1 MLTGAAGNP
10 GIRLC
15 SLFLCIFIAAC
26 SDYQQGYQDGYQG
39 KQAAAWLVWGGE
51 EYEAGFIEGQMQ
63 QSHDDW
69 YAENQADMD
78 ESLSCPAVVARM
90 SPVVVTDT
98 HGFIDL
104 GKEIHGN
111 F

>member
-1 MLTGAAGNP
+1 M
-10 GIRLC
+10 RLC